1 MNESIISSGAFTPSN
16 YVGTRRSQKF
26 SDVLKSIRDPM
37 KKRLKPLLIYN
48 AKDLGGVGKYNPKF
62 L

>member
-16 YVGTRRSQKF
+16 YVGTRRPQKF
-26 SDVLKSIRDPM
+26 SDRLKSIRDPI

-48 AKDLGGVGKYNPKF
+48 TKDLGGVGKYFPNPE
-62 L
+62 